1 MTKKHAL
8 IMVACCLI
16 PIVAFALISVFRVPV
31 SSLLSIG
38 LVLMCPLSHLLMMK
52 FMMKG
57 HGEHGENHNA
67 VQQPAGNE
75 RAVGHP
81 AAHMKH

>member
-1 MTKKHAL
+1 MSKKHAL
-8 IMVACCLI
+8 IMIACCLI
-16 PIVAFALISVFRVPV
+16 PIVAFSLISVFKVPV
-31 SSLLSIG
+31 SSLLTIG

-57 HGEHGENHNA
+57 HGHDESHAEE
-67 VQQPAGNE
+67 QQPVASE
-75 RAVGHP
+75 RALGHP